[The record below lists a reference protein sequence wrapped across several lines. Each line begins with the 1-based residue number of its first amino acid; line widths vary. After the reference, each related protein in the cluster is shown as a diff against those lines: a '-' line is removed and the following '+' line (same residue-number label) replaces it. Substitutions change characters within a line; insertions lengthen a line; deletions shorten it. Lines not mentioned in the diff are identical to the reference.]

1 MKIKSVILLVMIA
14 VSSLFGQ
21 TFKEVKTA
29 QDVVDNYIEANGGKD
44 ELNEVK
50 SILMKGDFTGE
61 GNSGSLDIFIG
72 KNYFYLNLDMGVFK
86 MKQAADIKNGK
97 GWTMFGDMVKDMTA
111 EDLKKNRKTAEGSLW
126 AYYIDPVKYGITYNL
141 LPSEKVAESD
151 AYAVELL
158 QEGAAIIT
166 AYFDSKTFDK
176 VRQVKGNDDSE
187 FSNFKTVGSTK
198 VRMPYTIK
206 GKNGDVAISELKF
219 NSKFDKKLLNKPE
232 VEK

>member
-1 MKIKSVILLVMIA
+1 MKIRNAVLIILFA
-14 VSSLFGQ
+14 ATALFGQ

-44 ELNEVK
+44 ELSAVK
-50 SILMKGDFTGE
+50 SIYMKGDFTGE
-61 GNSGSLDIFIG
+61 GHAGSLEIYMG
-72 KNYFYLNLDMGVFK
+72 KNYFYLNLDLGVFK
-86 MKQAADIKNGK
+86 MKQAVDIKNGK
-97 GWTMFGDMVKDMTA
+97 GWTQFGDMTKDMN
-111 EDLKKNRKTAEGSLW
+111 EDELKKNRKNAEGTLW
-126 AYYIDPVKYGITYNL
+126 AYYIDPVKYGIKYNL
-141 LPSEKVAESD
+141 LPNEKVAEKD
-151 AYAVELL
+151 AYAVELQ

-166 AYFDSKTFDK
+166 AYFDAKTFDK

-187 FSNFKTVGSTK
+187 FSDFREVGTTK

-219 NSKFDKKLLNKPE
+219 NSKFEKKLLTKPE